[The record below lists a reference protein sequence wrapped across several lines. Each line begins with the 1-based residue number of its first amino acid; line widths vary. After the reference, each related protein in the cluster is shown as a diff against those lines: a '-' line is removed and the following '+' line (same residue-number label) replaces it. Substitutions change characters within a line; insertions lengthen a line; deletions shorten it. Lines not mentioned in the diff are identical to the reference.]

1 MDIVLIR
8 DVTILRRAERAL
20 RESSRG
26 WLDIFNSLDDLVL
39 MIDTEYKII
48 QVNKAVVELA
58 GKHGKEI
65 IGQKCYQLIHGK
77 DEPVANCPAARCL
90 KTANVETL
98 DYYEPELDKYFL
110 IKATPIVDKEKNTM
124 AIFHIIKDIT
134 EYKNA
139 EEQLNRDYEAMVLSL
154 AIALEV
160 RDPYTRGHSDRVKRY
175 CRVIARQMGLPA
187 KQIQELER
195 AALVH
200 DIGKIAVSDAI
211 MNKPGRLNPHE
222 FAQVQQHPEKSIDL
236 VRLIPNPQDTL
247 LAIRHHHERVDGKGY
262 PDGLA
267 GDNIPLVARILAVAD
282 AYDALTSARPYR
294 PAFTHEVALGILKEN
309 AGTQWDAEVVK
320 AAIQALGK

>member
-1 MDIVLIR
+1 M
-8 DVTILRRAERAL
+8 
-20 RESSRG
+20 
-26 WLDIFNSLDDLVL
+26 
-39 MIDTEYKII
+39 
-48 QVNKAVVELA
+48 
-58 GKHGKEI
+58 
-65 IGQKCYQLIHGK
+65 
-77 DEPVANCPAARCL
+77 
-90 KTANVETL
+90 ETL
-98 DYYEPELDKYFL
+98 DYYEPALSKYFL

-124 AIFHIIKDIT
+124 AIFHIMKDIT

-139 EEQLNRDYEAMVLSL
+139 EEQLNKDYEAMVLSL

-187 KQIQELER
+187 KQIQDLER

-200 DIGKIAVSDAI
+200 DIGKIAVSDAV
-211 MNKPGRLNPHE
+211 MNKPGRLNPPE

-267 GDNIPLVARILAVAD
+267 GDDIPLVARILAVAD

-309 AGTQWDAEVVK
+309 AGTQWDAKVVK
-320 AAIQALGK
+320 AAIEALGK